1 MKTYIFLANGFEEIE
16 ALYPWDLL
24 LRAGVDVTLVS
35 INDDT
40 AVTGTHG
47 LTVNA
52 DITAKELVLPE
63 GEICTVLPGG
73 MPGASNLDADTT
85 VDRYIAH
92 SAKNGHLAAICAAPF
107 VLGRRGLLDQKEAT
121 CFPGFEDELKGAF
134 ISDKKVVTS
143 GNVTTAR
150 GMGVAFEFGKE
161 LIRVLCG
168 GEKAEQIAKATQ
180 A

>member
-16 ALYPWDLL
+16 ALCPWDLL

-35 INDDT
+35 INKDR

-47 LTVNA
+47 ITVCA
-52 DITAKELVLPE
+52 DITAAELPEPE

-73 MPGASNLDADTT
+73 MPGSSNLDADPT

-92 SAKNGHLAAICAAPF
+92 SAKNGRLAAICAAPF

-121 CFPGFEDELKGAF
+121 CFPGFED
-134 ISDKKVVTS
+134 S
-143 GNVTTAR
+143 
-150 GMGVAFEFGKE
+150 
-161 LIRVLCG
+161 
-168 GEKAEQIAKATQ
+168 
-180 A
+180 

>member
-16 ALYPWDLL
+16 ALCPWDLL

-35 INDDT
+35 INNDT

-52 DITAKELVLPE
+52 DITAKELGLPE

-73 MPGASNLDADTT
+73 MPGSSNLDTDAT

-150 GMGVAFEFGKE
+150 GMGVAFEFGIE

-168 GEKAEQIAKATQ
+168 CEKAEQIAKATQ

>member
-1 MKTYIFLANGFEEIE
+1 MKTYIFLANGFEEVE
-16 ALYPWDLL
+16 ALAPWDLL

-35 INDDT
+35 INGTT

-52 DITAKELVLPE
+52 QITAAELPE
-63 GEICTVLPGG
+63 PEGRICTVLPGG
-73 MPGASNLDADTT
+73 MPGASNLDADAT

-92 SAKNGHLAAICAAPF
+92 SAKEGHLAAICAAPF
-107 VLGRRGLLDQKEAT
+107 VLGRRGLLEGKEAT
-121 CFPGFEDELKGAF
+121 CFPGFEDELTGAVL
-134 ISDKKVVTS
+134 SDKKVVTS

-150 GMGVAFEFGKE
+150 GMGVAFEFGIE
-161 LIRVLCG
+161 LIRVLTSPDD
-168 GEKAEQIAKATQ
+168 AERIKNATQ